1 MLRADLPTTTKQE
14 DNRMTYFKVLKKK
27 TKTKTKTSQ
36 PKILLHNENVL

>member
-27 TKTKTKTSQ
+27 NQNQNQNLPT
-36 PKILLHNENVL
+36 

>member
-14 DNRMTYFKVLKKK
+14 DNRMTYFKVRKKN
-27 TKTKTKTSQ
+27 TKTSQ